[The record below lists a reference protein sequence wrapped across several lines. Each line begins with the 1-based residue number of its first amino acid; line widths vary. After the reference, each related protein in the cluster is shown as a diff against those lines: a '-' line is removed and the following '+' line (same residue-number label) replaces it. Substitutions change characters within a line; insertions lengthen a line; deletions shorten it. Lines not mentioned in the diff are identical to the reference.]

1 MTAELPEI
9 TAPEDEVIGLRDR
22 KKAQRRDRIIAA
34 ARALFAERGVD
45 ATTITD
51 IAEACEISA
60 PTVFNYFGSK
70 DGILIAI
77 IDEGTRAARESE
89 KVMPRPAGTPLDKV
103 LLDLFSRIAAQTLLI
118 ASKRVWRYAESAVIR
133 HPETELSQT
142 YREVGTKL
150 VEAIAD
156 VLRACDLSTRAGA
169 PADIPLLAEMLHDL
183 WMPCFIELIRG
194 DDMTVA
200 DHDAMARARVLPVI
214 ALVFDDACLAGRN
227 L

>member
-169 PADIPLLAEMLHDL
+169 PAGIPLL
-183 WMPCFIELIRG
+183 
-194 DDMTVA
+194 
-200 DHDAMARARVLPVI
+200 
-214 ALVFDDACLAGRN
+214 
-227 L
+227 